1 MMKSTRLITALVIGL
16 SAWMITGDVQS
27 VDRNEIELI
36 LPAAHTAPEL
46 ADINPK
52 EAQKEVADPNEWTV
66 EEASGDA
73 SVKISLDKI
82 WQPLTPGLV
91 IGPTSSIKT
100 GPTGWA
106 LLTHG
111 KDRMAIAAKTEF
123 SVPENASSPS
133 KITPAITKPGN
144 ITRIMQ
150 TIGSILFKVDKSP
163 DRAFEVETP
172 YLLAG
177 VKGTTFG
184 VSVDGD
190 GANVTV
196 SEGTVGVAA
205 ASGTASTDVTKG
217 QTASV
222 TTNPGSGVSV
232 GRSSRGSGRSGD
244 QGKGNSGDKGPG
256 NNSNGKGP
264 GGNSGGNSGQG
275 SAPGHASAGGQ
286 GNSGG
291 GNSGG
296 NGGGNDGGNS
306 GGNGGGNDGN
316 GGGNDGGNSGGNG
329 GGNSGGNGG
338 GNSGGNGGGNGGGNS
353 GGNGGGNS
361 GGNGNGNNN

>member
-1 MMKSTRLITALVIGL
+1 MIGL
-16 SAWMITGDVQS
+16 TAWMVTGDVQS
-27 VDRNEIELI
+27 DDRNKIELI
-36 LPAAHTAPEL
+36 LPAANNAPEI
-46 ADINPK
+46 ADINPNAPQN
-52 EAQKEVADPNEWTV
+52 EGADPNEWTV

-123 SVPENASSPS
+123 SIPKNASSPS
-133 KITPAITKPGN
+133 RITPAVTKPGN

-184 VSVDGD
+184 INVDGNGASVSVSD
-190 GANVTV
+190 
-196 SEGTVGVAA
+196 GTVGVSA
-205 ASGTASTDVTKG
+205 ASGTASADVTKG

-222 TTNPGSGVSV
+222 TTNPGSDVSV

-244 QGKGNSGDKGPG
+244 QGKGASGEKGNSSGKGPGSNANGPG
-256 NNSNGKGP
+256 NNSS
-264 GGNSGGNSGQG
+264 GNSEIWVS
-275 SAPGHASAGGQ
+275 
-286 GNSGG
+286 
-291 GNSGG
+291 
-296 NGGGNDGGNS
+296 
-306 GGNGGGNDGN
+306 
-316 GGGNDGGNSGGNG
+316 
-329 GGNSGGNGG
+329 
-338 GNSGGNGGGNGGGNS
+338 
-353 GGNGGGNS
+353 
-361 GGNGNGNNN
+361 

>member
-1 MMKSTRLITALVIGL
+1 MAAFVIGL
-16 SAWMITGDVQS
+16 TAWMVTSHVQS
-27 VDRNEIELI
+27 DDRNKIELI
-36 LPAAHTAPEL
+36 LPAASTTPEI
-46 ADINPK
+46 ADINPN
-52 EAQKEVADPNEWTV
+52 APQNEVADPNEWTV

-73 SVKISLDKI
+73 SVKITIDKI
-82 WQPLTPGLV
+82 WQPLTTGTV

-100 GPTGWA
+100 GATGWA

-111 KDRMAIAAKTEF
+111 KDRMVIAARTELAI
-123 SVPENASSPS
+123 PINASSPS

-184 VSVDGD
+184 VSVDGN
-190 GANVTV
+190 GASVTV
-196 SEGTVGVAA
+196 SEGTVGVTA
-205 ASGTASTDVTKG
+205 ASGTASADVTKG
-217 QTASV
+217 QVASV
-222 TTNPGSGVSV
+222 TTNPGSGVNV
-232 GRSSRGSGRSGD
+232 GRSSRGSGRNGD
-244 QGKGNSGDKGPG
+244 QGDKGKSGDKGNSGGKGPG
-256 NNSNGKGP
+256 NNS

-291 GNSGG
+291 
-296 NGGGNDGGNS
+296 NGGGND
-306 GGNGGGNDGN
+306 DGN
-316 GGGNDGGNSGGNG
+316 GGGNNK
-329 GGNSGGNGG
+329 
-338 GNSGGNGGGNGGGNS
+338 
-353 GGNGGGNS
+353 
-361 GGNGNGNNN
+361 